1 MHAVPHAALARVK
14 KSARW
19 NPRIMEKCFGLAAM
33 AGAKSPIRLAF
44 PRRPPRRRPPMR
56 HSLASRRA
64 FLKGSAAL
72 AGSAFAPAVLGAE
85 PARVGLI
92 LPLTGPFASTGRQIE
107 AAVRLYT
114 ARNGDSAGG
123 RKVELL
129 VRDDTGLA
137 PETTKRLAQELIAR
151 DNVMFLAGFGLTP
164 LAFATAPV
172 ATESK
177 TPMIVM
183 GGATSVIPQRSPF
196 IVRAGFTVPQI
207 TAPIAQWATRNG
219 IKRVVSSVTEFA
231 PGLECEKTFIKF
243 FTEGGGT
250 IIESMRTPLQ
260 NPDFSP
266 FLQRI
271 KDAKPQA
278 AFIFVPSGQGAAIM
292 KQFQERG
299 LKEAGIKL
307 IGTGDILDDDL
318 LEAIGPSALGAITS
332 HHYSAAHDSPENKA
346 YVDAFTKANPGMRP
360 NFMAINGYDGMH
372 VIYEMLKKTGG
383 SGTGEQLV
391 DAARGLKW
399 LSPRGPIS
407 IDPATRDVVQNI
419 YIRRCEMND
428 GQIWNIEFDTIAH
441 LTHPG

>member
-1 MHAVPHAALARVK
+1 
-14 KSARW
+14 
-19 NPRIMEKCFGLAAM
+19 
-33 AGAKSPIRLAF
+33 
-44 PRRPPRRRPPMR
+44 MR
-56 HSLASRRA
+56 HSLASRRG
-64 FLKGSAAL
+64 FLKGSAAV
-72 AGSAFAPAVLGAE
+72 AAASMAPAIVRAAD
-85 PARVGLI
+85 PVRVALI

-107 AAVRLYT
+107 AAVRLYM
-114 ARNGDSAGG
+114 ARNGDIVAG
-123 RKVELL
+123 RKIELL
-129 VRDDTGLA
+129 VKDDTGLA
-137 PETTKRLAQELIAR
+137 PETTKRLAQEAIAR
-151 DNVMFLAGFGLTP
+151 ENVSFLAGFGLTP
-164 LAFATAPV
+164 LAFAAAPV

-207 TAPIAQWATRNG
+207 TAPIAQWATKNG

-243 FTEGGGT
+243 FTEGVGT
-250 IIESMRTPLQ
+250 IVESMRTPLQ

-271 KDAKPQA
+271 KDAKPEA

-332 HHYSAAHDSPENKA
+332 HHYSAAHDSPENKE
-346 YVDAFTKANPGMRP
+346 YVAAFMKANNMRP
-360 NFMAINGYDGMH
+360 NFMSINGYDGMH
-372 VIYEMLKKTGG
+372 VIYETLRKTNG

-391 DAARGLKW
+391 EAAKGMKW
-399 LSPRGPIS
+399 LSPRGPMS

-419 YIRRCEMND
+419 YIRRCEMKD
-428 GQIWNIEFDTIAH
+428 GKLWNIEFDKIENVKD
-441 LTHPG
+441 PG

>member
-1 MHAVPHAALARVK
+1 M
-14 KSARW
+14 
-19 NPRIMEKCFGLAAM
+19 
-33 AGAKSPIRLAF
+33 
-44 PRRPPRRRPPMR
+44 
-56 HSLASRRA
+56 
-64 FLKGSAAL
+64 
-72 AGSAFAPAVLGAE
+72 APAVVRAAD
-85 PARVGLI
+85 PVRVALI

-107 AAVRLYT
+107 AAVRLYM
-114 ARNGDSAGG
+114 ARNGDIVAG
-123 RKVELL
+123 RKIELL
-129 VRDDTGLA
+129 VKDDTGLA
-137 PETTKRLAQELIAR
+137 PETTKRLAQEAIAR
-151 DNVMFLAGFGLTP
+151 ENVSFLAGFGLTP
-164 LAFATAPV
+164 LAFAAAPV

-207 TAPIAQWATRNG
+207 TAPIAQWATKNG

-250 IIESMRTPLQ
+250 IVESMRTPLQ

-271 KDAKPQA
+271 KDAKPEA

-332 HHYSAAHDSPENKA
+332 HHYSAAHDSPENKE
-346 YVDAFTKANPGMRP
+346 YVAAFMKANNMRP
-360 NFMAINGYDGMH
+360 NFMSINGYDGMH
-372 VIYEMLKKTGG
+372 VIYETLKKTNA

-391 DAARGLKW
+391 EAAKGMKW
-399 LSPRGPIS
+399 LSPRGPMS

-419 YIRRCEMND
+419 YIRRCEMKD
-428 GQIWNIEFDTIAH
+428 GKLWNIEFDKIENVKD
-441 LTHPG
+441 PG

>member
-1 MHAVPHAALARVK
+1 
-14 KSARW
+14 
-19 NPRIMEKCFGLAAM
+19 
-33 AGAKSPIRLAF
+33 
-44 PRRPPRRRPPMR
+44 MR

-72 AGSAFAPAVLGAE
+72 AASVAAPAVHAAE
-85 PARVGLI
+85 PARVALI

-107 AAVRLYT
+107 AAVRLYM
-114 ARNGDSAGG
+114 ARHGDTAGG

-137 PETTKRLAQELIAR
+137 PETTKRLAQEAIAR
-151 DNVMFLAGFGLTP
+151 DKVMFLAGFGLTP

-207 TAPIAQWATRNG
+207 TAPIAQWATKNG
-219 IKRVVSSVTEFA
+219 IKRVVSSCTEFA
-231 PGLECEKTFIKF
+231 PGLECEKTFIRF

-250 IIESMRTPLQ
+250 IVESMRTPLQ
-260 NPDFSP
+260 NPDFAP

-271 KDAKPQA
+271 KDAKPEA

-292 KQFQERG
+292 KQFEERG
-299 LKEAGIKL
+299 LKQAGIKL

-318 LEAIGPSALGAITS
+318 LEAIGPPALGAITS
-332 HHYSAAHDSPENKA
+332 HHYSAAHDSPENKE
-346 YVDAFTKANPGMRP
+346 YVAAFMKANNGMRP
-360 NFMAINGYDGMH
+360 NFMSVNGYDGMH
-372 VIYEMLKKTGG
+372 VIYEMLRKTGG
-383 SGTGEQLV
+383 NGSGEQMV
-391 DAARGLKW
+391 DAAKGLAW
-399 LSPRGPIS
+399 VSPRGPMS
-407 IDPATRDVVQNI
+407 IDPTTRDVVQNI
-419 YIRRCEMND
+419 YIRRCEMKD
-428 GQIWNIEFDTIAH
+428 GKIWNVEFDKIENVKD
-441 LTHPG
+441 PG

>member
-1 MHAVPHAALARVK
+1 
-14 KSARW
+14 
-19 NPRIMEKCFGLAAM
+19 
-33 AGAKSPIRLAF
+33 
-44 PRRPPRRRPPMR
+44 MR
-56 HSLASRRA
+56 HSLASRRG
-64 FLKGSAAL
+64 FLKGSAAV
-72 AGSAFAPAVLGAE
+72 AAASMAPAIVRAAD
-85 PARVGLI
+85 PVRVALI

-107 AAVRLYT
+107 AAVRLYM
-114 ARNGDSAGG
+114 ARNGDIVAG
-123 RKVELL
+123 RKIELL
-129 VRDDTGLA
+129 VKDDTGLA
-137 PETTKRLAQELIAR
+137 PETTKRLAQEAIAR
-151 DNVMFLAGFGLTP
+151 ENVSFLAGFGLTP
-164 LAFATAPV
+164 LAFAAAPV

-207 TAPIAQWATRNG
+207 TAPIAQWATKNG

-250 IIESMRTPLQ
+250 IVESMRTPLQ

-271 KDAKPQA
+271 KDAKPEA

-292 KQFQERG
+292 KQFQDRG

-332 HHYSAAHDSPENKA
+332 HHYSAAHDSPENKE
-346 YVDAFTKANPGMRP
+346 YVAAFMKANNMRP
-360 NFMAINGYDGMH
+360 NFMSINGYDGMH
-372 VIYEMLKKTGG
+372 VIYETLRKTNG

-391 DAARGLKW
+391 EAAKGMKW
-399 LSPRGPIS
+399 LSPRGPMS

-419 YIRRCEMND
+419 YIRRCEMKD
-428 GQIWNIEFDTIAH
+428 GKLWNIEFDKIENVKD
-441 LTHPG
+441 PG

>member
-1 MHAVPHAALARVK
+1 
-14 KSARW
+14 
-19 NPRIMEKCFGLAAM
+19 
-33 AGAKSPIRLAF
+33 
-44 PRRPPRRRPPMR
+44 MR

-64 FLKGSAAL
+64 FLKGSAAV
-72 AGSAFAPAVLGAE
+72 AASAFAPAVHAAD

-107 AAVRLYT
+107 AAVRLYM
-114 ARNGDSAGG
+114 ARNGDMAGG

-137 PETTKRLAQELIAR
+137 PETTKRLAQELLAR
-151 DNVMFLAGFGLTP
+151 DKVMFLAGFGLTP

-207 TAPIAQWATRNG
+207 TAPIAQWATKNG

-250 IIESMRTPLQ
+250 IVESMRTPLQ

-271 KDAKPQA
+271 KDAKPEA

-292 KQFQERG
+292 KQFQDRG

-318 LEAIGPSALGAITS
+318 LEAIGPPALGAITS
-332 HHYSAAHDSPENKA
+332 HHYSAAHDSPENRA
-346 YVDAFTKANPGMRP
+346 YVEAFMKANPGMRP

-407 IDPATRDVVQNI
+407 IDPQTRDVVQNI
-419 YIRRCEMND
+419 YIRRCEMKD
-428 GQIWNIEFDTIAH
+428 GKLWNIEFDKIENVKD
-441 LTHPG
+441 PG

>member
-1 MHAVPHAALARVK
+1 
-14 KSARW
+14 
-19 NPRIMEKCFGLAAM
+19 
-33 AGAKSPIRLAF
+33 
-44 PRRPPRRRPPMR
+44 MR
-56 HSLASRRA
+56 HSIASRRA
-64 FLKGSAAL
+64 FLKGSAAV
-72 AGSAFAPAVLGAE
+72 AASAFAPAVHAAD
-85 PARVGLI
+85 PAKVGLI

-107 AAVRLYT
+107 AAVRLYM
-114 ARNGDSAGG
+114 ARNGDMAGG

-137 PETTKRLAQELIAR
+137 PETTKRLAQELLAR
-151 DNVMFLAGFGLTP
+151 DKVMFLAGFGLTP

-207 TAPIAQWATRNG
+207 TAPIAQWANRNG

-250 IIESMRTPLQ
+250 IVESMRTPLQ

-271 KDAKPQA
+271 KDAKPEA

-292 KQFQERG
+292 KQFQDRG

-318 LEAIGPSALGAITS
+318 LESIGPSALGAITS

-346 YVDAFTKANPGMRP
+346 YVDAFMKANPGMRP
-360 NFMAINGYDGMH
+360 NFMSINGYDGMH

-383 SGTGEQLV
+383 NGSGEQLV

-407 IDPATRDVVQNI
+407 IDPQTRDVVQNI
-419 YIRRCEMND
+419 YIRRCEMKD
-428 GQIWNIEFDTIAH
+428 GKLWNIEFDKIENVKD
-441 LTHPG
+441 PG

>member
-1 MHAVPHAALARVK
+1 
-14 KSARW
+14 
-19 NPRIMEKCFGLAAM
+19 
-33 AGAKSPIRLAF
+33 
-44 PRRPPRRRPPMR
+44 MR
-56 HSLASRRA
+56 HSIASRRA
-64 FLKGSAAL
+64 FLKGSAAV
-72 AGSAFAPAVLGAE
+72 AAASMAPAIVRGAD
-85 PARVGLI
+85 PVRVALI

-107 AAVRLYT
+107 AAVRLYM
-114 ARNGDSAGG
+114 ARNGDTVAG
-123 RKVELL
+123 RKIELL
-129 VRDDTGLA
+129 VKDDTGLA
-137 PETTKRLAQELIAR
+137 PETTKRLAQESIAR

-207 TAPIAQWATRNG
+207 TAPIAQWATKNG

-271 KDAKPQA
+271 KDAKPEA

-292 KQFQERG
+292 KQFQDRG

-332 HHYSAAHDSPENKA
+332 HHYSAAHDSPENKE
-346 YVDAFTKANPGMRP
+346 YVAAFMKANNMRP
-360 NFMAINGYDGMH
+360 NFMSINGYDGMH

-383 SGTGEQLV
+383 NGTGEQLV
-391 DAARGLKW
+391 EAAKGLKW
-399 LSPRGPIS
+399 LSPRGPMS
-407 IDPATRDVVQNI
+407 IDPQTRDVVQNI
-419 YIRRCEMND
+419 YIRRCEMKD
-428 GQIWNIEFDTIAH
+428 GKLWNVEFDKVENVKD
-441 LTHPG
+441 PG

>member
-1 MHAVPHAALARVK
+1 VAA
-14 KSARW
+14 
-19 NPRIMEKCFGLAAM
+19 
-33 AGAKSPIRLAF
+33 
-44 PRRPPRRRPPMR
+44 
-56 HSLASRRA
+56 ASM
-64 FLKGSAAL
+64 
-72 AGSAFAPAVLGAE
+72 APAVVRAAD
-85 PARVGLI
+85 PVRVALI

-107 AAVRLYT
+107 AAVRLYM
-114 ARNGDSAGG
+114 ARNGDIVAG
-123 RKVELL
+123 RKIELL
-129 VRDDTGLA
+129 VKDDTGLA
-137 PETTKRLAQELIAR
+137 PETTKRLAQEAIAR
-151 DNVMFLAGFGLTP
+151 ENVSFLAGFGLTP
-164 LAFATAPV
+164 LAFAAAPV

-207 TAPIAQWATRNG
+207 TAPIAQWATKNG

-250 IIESMRTPLQ
+250 IVESMRTPLQ

-271 KDAKPQA
+271 KDAKPEA

-332 HHYSAAHDSPENKA
+332 HHYSAAHDSPENKE
-346 YVDAFTKANPGMRP
+346 YVAAFMKANNMRP
-360 NFMAINGYDGMH
+360 NFMSINGYDGMH
-372 VIYEMLKKTGG
+372 VIYETLKKTNG

-391 DAARGLKW
+391 EAAKGMKW
-399 LSPRGPIS
+399 LSPRGPMS

-419 YIRRCEMND
+419 YIRRCEMKD
-428 GQIWNIEFDTIAH
+428 GKLWNIEFDKIENVKD
-441 LTHPG
+441 PG